1 MQNGFSQFIE
11 KHPVK
16 SAVIFYSIFFFALFI
31 QFPLKKAISGNCD
44 TWLALTYPGY
54 SFEVIKSFFTGEK
67 FGIPMYPVQNPIA
80 YGESAPGVQIMIIIL
95 RSFGLY
101 DYWVNYFFIS
111 TIFILTAISIF
122 VFTGNFSSKFSTKL
136 FAGFV
141 FTCSNMSFA
150 HIDDSI
156 IIFFFLPVFALHFLY
171 KWFNGKKSKYLALSA
186 ICAGFEIYFSFY
198 VFFYQF
204 LMLGVLAAYLT
215 YRNNYKIKEL
225 IKPAGFFM
233 TISLSISMPH
243 FLFHFYTLYGLDFIT
258 PFDMLYTAKMAS
270 LNPIDP
276 ILVLP
281 GNILYPNIGEQM
293 GIPMNWGFVRHYN
306 FTGLLALVLFS
317 YSLFKWNK
325 HRLFL
330 ISLAVTGIFFATGPV
345 FMFNMKEV
353 FYSPLYIFYKWIPV
367 LSFLRV
373 AVRAHFIFLF
383 ALSIGAALS
392 FEKIIERLNGKIVF
406 TILFFAFHFIE
417 NTPFPLKSFDASI
430 TEKVPQIYQAAA
442 LKNKNALLLELQS
455 IMTVEYLN
463 WDNDKFTH
471 PLGFI
476 KKNLKNP
483 KLETDN
489 IGMFVNSWDDIF
501 QYNREIIY
509 TNWQLTHKINSV
521 NGVNGYF
528 PTPRMMWQY
537 QINSLPDKKAFNYLK
552 KWGVDYIVWHDLMKI
567 KADTLTLE
575 KLENSGCVRKIY
587 AAERSYLF
595 EITGCD
601 E

>member
-1 MQNGFSQFIE
+1 MQNRFSQFIE

-16 SAVIFYSIFFFALFI
+16 SAVVLYSILFLALFI

-95 RSFGLY
+95 RSLGLY

-111 TIFILTAISIF
+111 TIFILTAVSIF

-156 IIFFFLPVFALHFLY
+156 IIFFFLPVLALHFLY
-171 KWFNGKKSKYLALSA
+171 KWFKEKDSKSLAFSA
-186 ICAGFEIYFSFY
+186 MIAGFEIYFSFY

-204 LMLGVLAAYLT
+204 LMLAVLAGYLA
-215 YRNNYKIKEL
+215 YRNNHKIMEL
-225 IKPAGFFM
+225 IKPALFYLV
-233 TISLSISMPH
+233 IALSISMPH

-270 LNPIDP
+270 LNPVDL

-281 GNILYPNIGEQM
+281 DNLIYPNIGEQL

-306 FTGLLALVLFS
+306 FTGLLALALFS
-317 YSLFKWNK
+317 YSLFKWNS
-325 HRLFL
+325 HRILFG
-330 ISLAVTGIFFATGPV
+330 SLAVVGIFFAMGPV

-353 FYSPLYIFYKWIPV
+353 IYSPLYIFYRWIPI

-373 AVRAHFIFLF
+373 ACRAHFIFLF

-392 FEKIIERLNGKIVF
+392 FEKIIEKLNRKIVF
-406 TILFFAFHFIE
+406 TALFFAFHFVE

-430 TEKVPQIYQAAA
+430 TEEVPQIYQAVTI
-442 LKNKNALLLELQS
+442 KNKNALILELPS

-463 WDNDKFTH
+463 WDESKFTD
-471 PLGFI
+471 PADFVR
-476 KKNLKNP
+476 KNPENP

-489 IGMFVNSWDDIF
+489 LGMFVYSWDDIF

-509 TNWQLTHKINSV
+509 TNWQISHKINSV

-537 QINSLPDKKAFNYLK
+537 QINRLPDKKAFSYLK
-552 KWGVDYIVWHDLMKI
+552 KQGVDYIVWHDQMKI

-575 KLENSGCVRKIY
+575 KLENSGCVRRIY
-587 AAERSYLF
+587 AAGRSFLF
-595 EITGCD
+595 EIEGCD